1 MFLLFYSGYNIFMT
15 GLFSSWQI
23 LITISVITFSLST
36 LLQRVLMKNNKTDSV
51 AYSLFFQI
59 CTGMVILIY
68 AFIHGF
74 RMPNLLLYP
83 INTLIMISFYAAANI
98 FVFKSLSLIEAS
110 EFTILFVSRAFW
122 TILAAVLFLGEK
134 FLPVQIL
141 GTLLVILGVIFV
153 SYRKKSFTLNK
164 GSIYA
169 LLGAVFL
176 GLAFTND
183 AFLVS
188 HFDAASYT
196 GIAFILPGLGIAI
209 YSPKSLLKMKS
220 LFKPSILIKLVLL
233 SIVYGTAALTVY
245 LAYQLGHNAA
255 VLGALSQTSTIL
267 TVLLAVIFLKETSQL
282 WKKVLGAIIAFI
294 GVVLI
299 G

>member
-1 MFLLFYSGYNIFMT
+1 MT
-15 GLFSSWQI
+15 GLFSSWQV
-23 LITISVITFSLST
+23 LITISVITFSVST
-36 LLQRVLMKNNKTDSV
+36 LLQRILMKDNRTDPV
-51 AYSLFFQI
+51 AYSLFFQV
-59 CTGMVILIY
+59 CTGIVILVY

-74 RMPNLLLYP
+74 QMPNLLLLP

-98 FVFKSLSLIEAS
+98 FIFKSLSLIEAS

-122 TILAAVLFLGEK
+122 TILAAILFLGEK
-134 FLPVQIL
+134 FLTKQLI
-141 GTLLVILGVIFV
+141 GTLLILFGVVVV
-153 SYRKKSFTLNK
+153 SYKKKNFTLNR

-169 LLGAVFL
+169 LIGAVFL
-176 GLAFTND
+176 GFAFTND
-183 AFLVS
+183 AFLVG

-196 GIAFILPGLGIAI
+196 GIAFILPGLGILA
-209 YSPKSLLKMKS
+209 YAPKSILRMKPLFQPNILLK
-220 LFKPSILIKLVLL
+220 LILL
-233 SIVYGTAALTVY
+233 SVVYGTAALTVY
-245 LAYQLGHNAA
+245 MAYQVGHNAA

-267 TVLLAVIFLKETSQL
+267 TVILAVIFLKETSQL